1 MILEFAASL
10 SDKDSEKATQEI
22 RAIPNIMEHL
32 KEAEMD
38 LQSGCLI
45 DWES

>member
-1 MILEFAASL
+1 
-10 SDKDSEKATQEI
+10 
-22 RAIPNIMEHL
+22 MEHL

-45 DWES
+45 DWESWDDL